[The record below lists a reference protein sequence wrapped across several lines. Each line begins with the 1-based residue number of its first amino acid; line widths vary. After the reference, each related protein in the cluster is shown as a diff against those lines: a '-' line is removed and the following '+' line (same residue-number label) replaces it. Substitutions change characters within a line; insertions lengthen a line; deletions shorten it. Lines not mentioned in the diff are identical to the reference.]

1 MNGFLIK
8 RYSSK
13 NITQQNLVQTTQQT
27 YLLGQYNYEVCADNC
42 QLIERDNT
50 LLVIDGYLIA
60 DDIERLF
67 TLLSQQKFTELAT
80 FDGHFSGLYI
90 NENEIIAFNDRF
102 GGKTLYWQYHQ
113 QQLFIASRFIN
124 MPIFNKTLNQQGTW
138 EVLQYRWLTGEHT
151 LLDTVKKL
159 PAHHS
164 AIIQGDSLPRL
175 VSYWQLPAPDHKQ
188 APLASKVAQCK
199 AILQANL
206 QKAATQHKK
215 VAIFLSGGV
224 DSSILAALAKDIF
237 AECYLITP
245 VFKGLANPEL
255 DTAISFAK
263 TLDLPHQLVEVDQE
277 HLLTD
282 LMHLIEVKK
291 SPLRHYSSL
300 AMMAMM
306 RAIPEDYDAVLYGEA
321 ADTLFGSNAIKR
333 ILTHYQWKQQTQYIP
348 QLLLKLFAKLVP
360 GRGNILVNLK
370 NTSLRE
376 LILSVTAI
384 KYSSAEQ
391 SFIATLSNL
400 SKTELTSWLW
410 DKSLAEVNS
419 ARLRQ
424 TAQERILNSDAATHF
439 YEAEL
444 IAQCYQK
451 QIISPFFDPQLIE
464 LSAGLTDQQYF
475 GSDYVKPV
483 LRELACQ
490 FFPRHLI
497 YQKKHGFPVPFIQ
510 WLAVPFAALVQEVRN
525 ERNLFDGSQLEN
537 FTVKENFEL
546 FWLLINWLLV
556 HRCIDKEEIGDVK

>member
-1 MNGFLIK
+1 MNGFLVK
-8 RYSSK
+8 RYLSE
-13 NITQQNLVQTTQQT
+13 NIVEQPLAQAKEQF
-27 YLLGQYNYEVCADNC
+27 YLLGQYYYEICATQC
-42 QLIERDNT
+42 QLIVRNNT
-50 LLVIDGYLIA
+50 LLLVDGYLIA

-67 TLLSQQKFTELAT
+67 TLLSQQKFTQLAT
-80 FDGHFSGLYI
+80 FEGHFSGLYI
-90 NENEIIAFNDRF
+90 NENEIITFNDRF
-102 GGKTLYWQYHQ
+102 GGKTLYWQYYQ

-124 MPIFNKTLNQQGTW
+124 MPVFDKTFNQQGTW
-138 EVLQYRWLTGEHT
+138 EVLQYRWLTGENT
-151 LLDTVKKL
+151 LLDTIKKL
-159 PAHHS
+159 PAHHH
-164 AIIQGDSLPRL
+164 AIIQGDSQPRL
-175 VSYWQLPAPDHKQ
+175 ISYWQLPAPDHKQ

-199 AILQANL
+199 TILQANL

-237 AECYLITP
+237 TECYLITP

-263 TLDLPHQLVEVDQE
+263 TLGLPHQLVEVDQE
-277 HLLTD
+277 NLLTD
-282 LMHLIEVKK
+282 LMHLIAVKK

-333 ILTHYQWKQQTQYIP
+333 ILTHYQWKRQTQYIP
-348 QLLLKLFAKLVP
+348 RLLLKLFAKLVP

-391 SFIATLSNL
+391 DFIATLSNL
-400 SKTELTSWLW
+400 PKTELTSWLW
-410 DKSLAEVNS
+410 DKPLAAVTKAS
-419 ARLRQ
+419 LRQ
-424 TAQERILNSDAATHF
+424 VAQERILNSDAATHF

-444 IAQCYQK
+444 IAQFYKK

-464 LSAGLTDQQYF
+464 LSASLTDQQYF

-490 FFPRHLI
+490 FFPRPLI

-525 ERNLFDGSQLEN
+525 ERHLFDGAQLEN

-556 HRCIDKEEIGDVK
+556 HRCIDQEEIGDVK